1 MSQSH
6 TVAISEIES
15 IITCEN
21 VLPESRGEI
30 EMHEHCPCIGAPIVR
45 MVLPKFNLHGF
56 RCVDCFLC
64 IKFLGCASHVLRCLK
79 SYENCAVTT
88 SRAVCQFPLRSDG
101 AAFLYGF
108 LRTSCARGIE
118 IRNQHTINIEPR
130 DPFDLESDF
139 CAYCLNELWRPPCPA
154 NCRSMHLPHSSTI
167 FSDATLFIVLV
178 WSESDKLDALS
189 PQYWPPNESS

>member
-1 MSQSH
+1 VAQSH

-21 VLPESRGEI
+21 VLPESPGEI

-101 AAFLYGF
+101 AAFLYGL

-139 CAYCLNELWRPPCPA
+139 CAYCLNGTLEASLPSELPIHALTP
-154 NCRSMHLPHSSTI
+154 
-167 FSDATLFIVLV
+167 FVDDLFGCDPFHRVGVVGI
-178 WSESDKLDALS
+178 
-189 PQYWPPNESS
+189 